1 MDLKNL
7 LGKRVTL
14 RFNPDFRLLCMG
26 DSHLA
31 GFAKFLEAN
40 GCNTISIHGGT
51 TTHVKQAWDY
61 VCGLGLDLF
70 GFITMVGGN
79 NLEGGDMPEDVKE
92 GLASIVRSVA
102 KASPNTTIAT
112 GSVIPRIPDKDRA
125 YESGHRFLLGMEE
138 VDLTMNKAAFR
149 HHHFLTDLNVGEGES
164 VLRLENYQK
173 DGVHLNNKG
182 VEAYK
187 TVLTY
192 VLDCMAFEVWR
203 ERKILPL
210 PGSEKEFRTVMWKF

>member
-1 MDLKNL
+1 MMGGVPRQQSPTTAAPN
-7 LGKRVTL
+7 
-14 RFNPDFRLLCMG
+14 RLWCPMV
-26 DSHLA
+26 
-31 GFAKFLEAN
+31 
-40 GCNTISIHGGT
+40 GCNHHNDG
-51 TTHVKQAWDY
+51 Y
-61 VCGLGLDLF
+61 P
-70 GFITMVGGN
+70 IT
-79 NLEGGDMPEDVKE
+79 
-92 GLASIVRSVA
+92 
-102 KASPNTTIAT
+102 
-112 GSVIPRIPDKDRA
+112 RIPDKDRE